1 MKAID
6 FINKLQE
13 LWRRILMEKINTK
26 RAYEL
31 LDKFKDNLFTVE
43 FVSDEEAEMLL
54 NTILFWKTHS
64 EAYFDLLDAR

>member
-1 MKAID
+1 
-6 FINKLQE
+6 
-13 LWRRILMEKINTK
+13 MEKINTK

-31 LDKFKDNLFTVE
+31 LDKFKDNLFASE

-64 EAYFDLLDAR
+64 EAYFDLLNTR

>member
-1 MKAID
+1 
-6 FINKLQE
+6 
-13 LWRRILMEKINTK
+13 MEKINTK

-31 LDKFKDNLFTVE
+31 LYKFKDNLFAVE